1 MGLIFNTIHRSNL
14 IIYKFTKYI
23 NLILKM
29 MKNYRTIGGAMV
41 VVGGVVVTL
50 VKKYFAVFQFF
61 VILNLSIGGVVPLVK
76 NVLLFFCF
84 L

>member
-1 MGLIFNTIHRSNL
+1 
-14 IIYKFTKYI
+14 
-23 NLILKM
+23 M